1 MFDIISYS
9 KIQGGVEVSVT
20 GNLVIVL
27 QQILNQHSKESDI
40 DYLIAEYLL
49 RNLYRTDLTIG
60 TISEECHISKASV
73 TRFSQNIGYEGFSE
87 LKKDYDLVTLGRDEM
102 KIDLIALNN
111 DEDASVEAKTAKL
124 QNEFDQVGKD
134 IVQFN
139 TEINLKQIEELCG
152 LIHASND
159 VHIFST
165 LIPGDIGNILQ
176 NMLLNAGKFVE
187 CYPSVQD
194 QYEAS
199 QRMAKNDLALFISLE
214 GSHVMKREL
223 TLSVTSSEATS
234 VLITQNPEMKLGSL
248 FDRIVPLGEHS
259 LERSGKYKLLMF
271 VEYLAHFYF
280 NKYGK

>member
-1 MFDIISYS
+1 M
-9 KIQGGVEVSVT
+9 SVT
-20 GNLVIVL
+20 DNLVIIL
-27 QQILNQHSKESDI
+27 QKIINLPGKESDI

-49 RNLYRTDLTIG
+49 RNLYRTDLTIS

-73 TRFSQNIGYEGFSE
+73 TRFSQNIGYDGFSE
-87 LKKDYDLVTLGRDEM
+87 LKKEYDLIKLGRDEM

-111 DEDASVEAKTAKL
+111 NDNSTIEANATDL
-124 QNEFDQVGKD
+124 QSEFDQVGKD
-134 IVQFN
+134 ITQFN
-139 TEINLKQIEELCG
+139 DKIDLKQIEELCG
-152 LIHASND
+152 LIHASDD

-165 LIPGDIGNILQ
+165 QIPGDIGNILQ
-176 NMLLNAGKFVE
+176 NMLLNAGKFIV
-187 CYPSVQD
+187 CYPSAQD

>member
-1 MFDIISYS
+1 M
-9 KIQGGVEVSVT
+9 SVT

-49 RNLYRTDLTIG
+49 RNLYRTDLTIS

-139 TEINLKQIEELCG
+139 TEINLNRL
-152 LIHASND
+152 
-159 VHIFST
+159 
-165 LIPGDIGNILQ
+165 
-176 NMLLNAGKFVE
+176 
-187 CYPSVQD
+187 
-194 QYEAS
+194 
-199 QRMAKNDLALFISLE
+199 KNY
-214 GSHVMKREL
+214 V
-223 TLSVTSSEATS
+223 V
-234 VLITQNPEMKLGSL
+234 
-248 FDRIVPLGEHS
+248 
-259 LERSGKYKLLMF
+259 
-271 VEYLAHFYF
+271 
-280 NKYGK
+280 